1 MARRVVSHWWLAG
14 QIGVGVR
21 ARCVA
26 VVLLSILLLFESTFV
41 VLTPPSRALSSSPEA
56 DAKLRLMVETGTP
69 ELSVWKKQPS
79 LAWRLYTKAIQRG
92 KSGDVGLV
100 RKLVAAGVPWSYEST
115 EHDMHVHVRHMKKRP
130 NPFTP
135 LACACELL
143 QSPNIH
149 IEIFHALFIQSDGRL
164 RDPVLGDG
172 GTLLH
177 WASRR
182 ARRPPRKNNSAGR
195 ALLPRARV
203 VLSPAAPRSIV
214 PFTRVTTRSGAP
226 LTVAARRTWLLLRR
240 LRRSTASTC
249 SSS

>member
-1 MARRVVSHWWLAG
+1 
-14 QIGVGVR
+14 
-21 ARCVA
+21 
-26 VVLLSILLLFESTFV
+26 
-41 VLTPPSRALSSSPEA
+41 
-56 DAKLRLMVETGTP
+56 MVETGTP

-79 LAWRLYTKAIQRG
+79 LAWLLYTKAIQRG

-182 ARRPPRKNNSAGR
+182 ARRPPRKNNSAGP
-195 ALLPRARV
+195 ALPPRV
-203 VLSPAAPRSIV
+203 VLARRAAIDR
-214 PFTRVTTRSGAP
+214 TLHARYTRSGAS
-226 LTVAARRTWLLLRR
+226 LTVAARRTFAVSRR
-240 LRRSTASTC
+240 LRRSTAPTW